1 MLLTAALL
9 DFEAIELSR
18 QVAYAPPSGSD
29 KILVLSYQ
37 LSVHLLF
44 CLPLA
49 LLVVFGLR
57 LEIAST
63 PLRRT
68 ALLLSLLP
76 IAVAATGWSRE
87 RVALPAPETQVRSA
101 TTRDMNVV
109 LIVVDTLRADHL
121 GSYGHSEETS
131 PFIDSLAAQG
141 VRFARCHAPASW
153 TKPSVASLMTSLY
166 PGQHGAVHFK
176 QQLPDAV
183 TTIAEI
189 MAANGFVTYGYV
201 ANPNLKTLFN
211 FDQGFHFYDDLLMR
225 DRLSQATLRA
235 MPLAAPVFER
245 LTGRNFNFRDNDDI
259 ATALPRI
266 EDWLE
271 AYSDQNFFMYL
282 HFMEPHTPYAPP
294 APYDTLFPGQ
304 GEGRR
309 KQATRLYDGE
319 IRYLDGQ
326 LQKLFALFERLDLVR
341 NTLFILTSDHGE
353 AFGEHRDWEHDHT
366 VYQEQLHVPL
376 ILHHRAEPWSGQ
388 VVDASVRTIDI
399 APTVLDFAG
408 IEAPEAMEGESL
420 RARI

>member
-44 CLPLA
+44 CLPVA

-76 IAVAATGWSRE
+76 VAVAATGWSRE
-87 RVALPAPETQVRSA
+87 RVALPAPETDVRSA

-109 LIVVDTLRADHL
+109 LIVIDTLRADHL
-121 GSYGHSEETS
+121 GCYGHSEETS
-131 PFIDSLAAQG
+131 PFIDSLAAEG

-153 TKPSVASLMTSLY
+153 TKPSVASLITSLY

-235 MPLAAPVFER
+235 MPLAAPVF
-245 LTGRNFNFRDNDDI
+245 
-259 ATALPRI
+259 
-266 EDWLE
+266 
-271 AYSDQNFFMYL
+271 
-282 HFMEPHTPYAPP
+282 
-294 APYDTLFPGQ
+294 
-304 GEGRR
+304 
-309 KQATRLYDGE
+309 
-319 IRYLDGQ
+319 
-326 LQKLFALFERLDLVR
+326 
-341 NTLFILTSDHGE
+341 
-353 AFGEHRDWEHDHT
+353 
-366 VYQEQLHVPL
+366 
-376 ILHHRAEPWSGQ
+376 
-388 VVDASVRTIDI
+388 
-399 APTVLDFAG
+399 
-408 IEAPEAMEGESL
+408 
-420 RARI
+420 